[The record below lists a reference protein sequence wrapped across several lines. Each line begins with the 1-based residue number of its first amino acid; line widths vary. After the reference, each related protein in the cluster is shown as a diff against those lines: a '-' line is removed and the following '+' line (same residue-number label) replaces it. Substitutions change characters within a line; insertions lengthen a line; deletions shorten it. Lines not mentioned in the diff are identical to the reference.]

1 MLRRAKGCAAHLP
14 RWRLSNSSRRSSSM
28 RKVLKLGTMS
38 LLVMGAVAFASPVMA
53 QFRGGPPGG
62 GGGFGGGGF
71 GGGGFGGS
79 AAFLLQDENVKK
91 ELGLVPE
98 QESKIRAISERS
110 QSDM

>member
-1 MLRRAKGCAAHLP
+1 
-14 RWRLSNSSRRSSSM
+14 M

-38 LLVMGAVAFASPVMA
+38 LLVLGAVAFASPVMA

-71 GGGGFGGS
+71 GGGGFGGN

-110 QSDM
+110 QSDMRGLFSQHRDRKSTRLN